1 MTKPALKVVAG
12 TDYAVSDTHGHQ
24 PYHTSDDVWIFLVH
38 GKVVVVRKDKGIA
51 MSLAGTN
58 PANVYMSMNDVPGL
72 EGVQFTFESHALTVV
87 DRYDGVKILE
97 VTPISE
103 EFYIAWRLASAK
115 KRGHLRA
122 LRSREAASQKR

>member
-1 MTKPALKVVAG
+1 MAKPALAVVAG
-12 TDYAVSDTHGHQ
+12 TDRAVSDIKGHQ

-38 GKVVVVRKDKGIA
+38 GKVVAVRKDKDIA

-58 PANVYMSMNDVPGL
+58 PANVHMSMNDVPGL
-72 EGVQFTFESHALTVV
+72 EGVEFAFESHALAVV
-87 DRYDGVKILE
+87 DHHDGVKILE

-122 LRSREAASQKR
+122 LRSRETASRKP